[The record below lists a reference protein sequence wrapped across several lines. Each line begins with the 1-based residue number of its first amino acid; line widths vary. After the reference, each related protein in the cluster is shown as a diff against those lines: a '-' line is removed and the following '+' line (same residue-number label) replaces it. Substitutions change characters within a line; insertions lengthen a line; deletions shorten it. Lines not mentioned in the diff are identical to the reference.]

1 VLAAGAAGW
10 REGGASVGWRAGQ
23 LQGASRRT
31 RWTRGAGVL
40 PRGSCGRQLGTA
52 QPGQRREDEAWG
64 FGRRG
69 WFGGERGVASARRG
83 AWADLRGAM
92 RVGWR
97 QPALCLP
104 WTLRV
109 ACRGALPRACRGLAR
124 ACARMLPAAVPA
136 ACLLRAAAHCGCA
149 GGRARR
155 SRLESGVRGAWGRVG
170 DLRWGMFRRGRVA
183 HGSARLCVGLLG
195 WLHVRLH
202 AADCMPALAFVQVAA
217 PARAAARPPPVRRS
231 AKLGRSQQVAAAAGA
246 AASRCQPAPRR
257 PQGPGSSHARRDGR
271 RW

>member
-1 VLAAGAAGW
+1 MGLRPPGLVWRGARCGVGAA
-10 REGGASVGWRAGQ
+10 
-23 LQGASRRT
+23 
-31 RWTRGAGVL
+31 
-40 PRGSCGRQLGTA
+40 
-52 QPGQRREDEAWG
+52 
-64 FGRRG
+64 
-69 WFGGERGVASARRG
+69 RGVGGPARSDAGGLAPARPVPALDPARRLP
-83 AWADLRGAM
+83 WS
-92 RVGWR
+92 
-97 QPALCLP
+97 PAPRLP
-104 WTLRV
+104 WT
-109 ACRGALPRACRGLAR
+109 RACLRAHAACCRACCMPAARCCTLWMRWRAR
-124 ACARMLPAAVPA
+124 AEEPL
-136 ACLLRAAAHCGCA
+136 GI
-149 GGRARR
+149 GG
-155 SRLESGVRGAWGRVG
+155 RGAWGRVG

-257 PQGPGSSHARRDGR
+257 PQGAGSSHARRDGR